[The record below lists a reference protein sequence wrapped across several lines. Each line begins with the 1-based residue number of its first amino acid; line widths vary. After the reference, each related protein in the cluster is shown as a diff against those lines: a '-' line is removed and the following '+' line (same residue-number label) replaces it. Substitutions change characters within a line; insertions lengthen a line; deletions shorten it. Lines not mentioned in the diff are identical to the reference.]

1 MHDAYGILVIEASDW
16 DAEQLRGLLRTL
28 SKPIRVLKSADL
40 DEENT
45 RVDVIILGFSDAVSL
60 ETSRATL
67 ERARAQSPNAQL
79 ILCVPREIRR
89 PRPPRAP
96 SSKARAFLS
105 KPIEEATFR
114 ALMEQTLGSIHL
126 RRERQEHARAIQA
139 LRPRRRNRRHEL
151 PSSDASSS

>member
-60 ETSRATL
+60 ETSRATPR
-67 ERARAQSPNAQL
+67 EARAQSQRTIDPVRPARSDDL
-79 ILCVPREIRR
+79 DRR
-89 PRPPRAP
+89 VP
-96 SSKARAFLS
+96 SSKARAFL
-105 KPIEEATFR
+105 
-114 ALMEQTLGSIHL
+114 
-126 RRERQEHARAIQA
+126 
-139 LRPRRRNRRHEL
+139 
-151 PSSDASSS
+151 